1 MNFNLVD
8 VLVVILIGVS
18 VFTGIKRG
26 FIMSLFNLVGIILAF
41 FISKEYYHIIM
52 NFLIENT
59 KLETSVNE
67 FISEKIAKVIE
78 EFGSNVT
85 MNDLFK
91 GFDKL
96 PFDIRMMFNDMI
108 ASGDGSGIVSNTS
121 SIADQVTNMIMIFI
135 SFTIA
140 LLFTFLIIFV
150 IANVLNTIVK
160 MPVLNL
166 ANKLLGGVFG
176 ALKTAV
182 ILYLV
187 FALATPFIMFSDKDN
202 TFTNMVLES
211 KSSEIFYENNL
222 VLNYLSYK
230 DIIE

>member
-1 MNFNLVD
+1 MLKYGLVRYRKKWEKPPFI
-8 VLVVILIGVS
+8 ILVS
-18 VFTGIKRG
+18 VVRFRLWAPQTI
-26 FIMSLFNLVGIILAF
+26 
-41 FISKEYYHIIM
+41 
-52 NFLIENT
+52 
-59 KLETSVNE
+59 
-67 FISEKIAKVIE
+67 IAKVIE

-176 ALKTAV
+176 ALKTA
-182 ILYLV
+182 
-187 FALATPFIMFSDKDN
+187 
-202 TFTNMVLES
+202 
-211 KSSEIFYENNL
+211 
-222 VLNYLSYK
+222 
-230 DIIE
+230 

>member
-1 MNFNLVD
+1 
-8 VLVVILIGVS
+8 
-18 VFTGIKRG
+18 
-26 FIMSLFNLVGIILAF
+26 
-41 FISKEYYHIIM
+41 
-52 NFLIENT
+52 
-59 KLETSVNE
+59 
-67 FISEKIAKVIE
+67 
-78 EFGSNVT
+78 

>member
-1 MNFNLVD
+1 
-8 VLVVILIGVS
+8 
-18 VFTGIKRG
+18 
-26 FIMSLFNLVGIILAF
+26 
-41 FISKEYYHIIM
+41 
-52 NFLIENT
+52 
-59 KLETSVNE
+59 
-67 FISEKIAKVIE
+67 
-78 EFGSNVT
+78 
-85 MNDLFK
+85 
-91 GFDKL
+91 
-96 PFDIRMMFNDMI
+96 
-108 ASGDGSGIVSNTS
+108 
-121 SIADQVTNMIMIFI
+121 MIFI